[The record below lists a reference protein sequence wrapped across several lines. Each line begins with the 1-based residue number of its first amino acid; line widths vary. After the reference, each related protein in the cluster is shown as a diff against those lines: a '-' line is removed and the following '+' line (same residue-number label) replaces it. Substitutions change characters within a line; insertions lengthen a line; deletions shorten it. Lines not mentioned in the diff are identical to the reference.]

1 MKRTINARGMYKG
14 FEAIDRKLLDHNK
27 KFEALIRRV
36 NSIDGRIMAIKA
48 G

>member
-1 MKRTINARGMYKG
+1 MKRTINAKGTYRG
-14 FEAIDRKLLDHNK
+14 FEAIESKLLDRNK

-36 NSIDGRIMAIKA
+36 NSFDRRIAAIKA

>member
-1 MKRTINARGMYKG
+1 MKRTINARGTYKG
-14 FEAIDRKLLDHNK
+14 FEAIERKLLDHNK

-36 NSIDGRIMAIKA
+36 NSFNRRIVAIKA